1 VKRLALMSIVFS
13 AACTQPPPPAPTVAF
28 AEAARPGVTLSRGS
42 EKSGLVE
49 GRRVEDGSELTTPEA
64 ARASLRLDGGGWAL
78 LDAKSRVKVGAAA
91 LEVLAGRVWIDARAG
106 AEVAVKVPGGT
117 LTATQAGFAV
127 EVASDGAARAYCVSG
142 QLTYAAKSSNRLEAG
157 MAVAVAKDGAASES
171 PEAQWDDWTGGL
183 AEPGPPRALEPAG
196 VGLLAA
202 RRSDELGAARAPLIV
217 RRHDVR
223 TTIDGDRVIADVEQV
238 FFNPRSEVVDGLYT
252 LRLPPG
258 AIPVAF
264 EVQPGDGISPG
275 VMQAVGPT
283 VVPLGRRGA
292 GVPGVALEWAGGER
306 YRARVPSLQPGKT
319 VAVRVRWVEWLA
331 RRGPRR
337 TWVYPM
343 GGGSPPLL
351 GELSLEVDT
360 QRAGAAALEAGMGAR
375 VEGHKVVLRKS
386 DFRPRADFALD
397 LLDKK
402 EAPAGPALY
411 VEKQTIAREVG
422 DGYALVQLDSSQL
435 VGAAPESLDLVIVVD
450 VSAGTDPGRLDL
462 ERAVVDAIF
471 RQLTPKDRV
480 SLLAA
485 SHEARSLDADGN
497 AAPRPLDAARA
508 EALLER
514 LARTPA
520 GGATDLGA
528 ALSTAARALPDGRGA
543 IVYIGDGRPTM
554 GALTAAALEEQM
566 ARLGTLPRVFGVAVG
581 SDARL
586 DVVGVLAGKHGATG
600 AGAFEDHAVVLRV
613 EDKPEAAHAAY
624 RLLAE
629 AALPTARDVTVD
641 LGATVDV
648 AYPTGR
654 MTAVAG
660 APLLVVG
667 RLRGAAPQKLTVRG
681 RRDGKPFS
689 LDIKLRA
696 GAAEARGDLARRW
709 AAGRLGDLLARGA
722 GREALI
728 EVGTRFGLVTPYS
741 AMITVS
747 GSRIPTYRPIEAPEV
762 GEWAPD
768 RERDRDEAPLDGP
781 IALPPGTSSTLIAR
795 SDLGAMYTRLLEQRD
810 EGARACFDRRAAS
823 RPELGGRV
831 EVKAKIG
838 LAGAIQ
844 QATLVSST
852 VRDAELGECVLRAV
866 KAQRLPPPPDGKLRE
881 VVAAFT
887 FEAEDAR
894 LGAGRKCS
902 AAATQYLSSRRA
914 LWRERLSSNPGVDGA
929 MAVWRDAE
937 RACELKSWLDK
948 KALAD
953 LLRVHVGRTRQQV
966 DLYHR
971 FDGKPDVQAHLR
983 REILSHVRTAADLA
997 ALRAGLSLDGGLA
1010 ADLLE
1015 AQLKKASDDVA
1026 RINLVKQYLAFAPDG
1041 IALRVRLLDFLS
1053 SAATGK
1059 GGNPDRWAKEALH
1072 VADGLRSDPAA
1083 DLRARQAVGEA
1094 LSRFAPDEGLR
1105 AFGEIVEFAPFDPT
1119 ARRTLGDLYLAY
1131 NHPEEA
1137 SREYAALA
1145 WLTPGDATALLR
1157 LARAE
1162 AAAGRVDEALRLEE
1176 RVAEATA
1183 GRSAGR
1189 DPSSWARATHA
1200 LRLARL
1206 RAEARDKKDAALA
1219 AGLAARARSSG
1230 LYTYAT
1236 PLFAAVTS
1244 MHPDRPLELS
1254 LVGPGDTVPRRAEV
1268 QGADVGLEAARLAR
1282 PPKGP
1287 LKLQI
1292 RCPRCAPGT
1301 SWTGDLWVVLD
1312 ELGGGERLLHVPVLP
1327 GSDEITLA
1335 DGALST
1341 GKLAIAK

>member
-1 VKRLALMSIVFS
+1 MIT
-13 AACTQPPPPAPTVAF
+13 ACQQPPPPAPTVAF
-28 AEAARPGVTLSRGS
+28 AEAARPGVTLARGS
-42 EKSGLVE
+42 ERAGLVE
-49 GRRVEDGSELTTPEA
+49 GRRVEDGSELSTPEA

-91 LEVLAGRVWIDARAG
+91 LEVAAGRVWIDARAG
-106 AEVAVKVPGGT
+106 AEVAVEVPGGT

-127 EVASDGAARAYCVSG
+127 EVAPDGAARAYCVSG
-142 QLTYAAKSSNRLEAG
+142 QLTYAARTSNRLEAG
-157 MAVAVAKDGAASES
+157 MAVAIGRDGGAAES

-223 TTIDGDRVIADVEQV
+223 ATIDGDRVIADVEQV

-275 VMQAVGPT
+275 VMQAIGPT
-283 VVPLGRRGA
+283 VVPIGRRGA
-292 GVPGVALEWAGGER
+292 GAPGVALEWAGGER

-319 VAVRVRWVEWLA
+319 VAVRIRWVEWLA
-331 RRGPRR
+331 RRGARR

-343 GGGSPPLL
+343 GGGNPPLL

-360 QRAGAAALEAGMGAR
+360 QRAGAGALEAGMGAR

-402 EAPAGPALY
+402 GERDAGPALY
-411 VEKQTIAREVG
+411 VEKQTIPREVG

-485 SHEARSLDADGN
+485 SQEAVSLDPDR
-497 AAPRPLDAARA
+497 AATPRPLDAARA

-554 GALTAAALEEQM
+554 GALTVAALEEAM

-581 SDARL
+581 ADARL
-586 DVVGVLAGKHGATG
+586 DVIGALTGRRGATG
-600 AGAFEDHAVVLRV
+600 AGAGAFDDHAVVLRV
-613 EDKPEAAHAAY
+613 EDKPEAAQAAY
-624 RLLAE
+624 RLLAA

-641 LGATVDV
+641 LGPTVDV

-660 APLLVVG
+660 APLMVVG
-667 RLRGAAPQKLTVRG
+667 RLRGAPPQKVTVRG

-689 LDIKLRA
+689 IDIKLRP

-709 AAGRLGDLLARGA
+709 AAGRLADLLARGA

-747 GSRIPTYRPIEAPEV
+747 GGRIPTYRPIEAPEAAGL
-762 GEWAPD
+762 GEWAPE

-781 IALPPGTSSTLIAR
+781 IALPAGTSSTLIAR
-795 SDLGAMYTRLLEQRD
+795 SDLGAMYARLLEQRD
-810 EGARACFDRRAAS
+810 EGPRACFDRRAAS
-823 RPELGGRV
+823 RPELGGRL
-831 EVKAKIG
+831 EVKVKIG
-838 LAGAIQ
+838 LAGEVQ
-844 QATLVSST
+844 QAALASST

-866 KAQRLPPPPDGKLRE
+866 KAQRLPPPPDGKIRE

-902 AAATQYLSSRRA
+902 PASAQYLSSRRA
-914 LWRERLSSNPGVDGA
+914 LWRERLASNPGVDGA
-929 MAVWRDAE
+929 MAVWREAE

-948 KALAD
+948 KALVD
-953 LLRVHVGRTRQQV
+953 LLRVHVGRTREQV

-983 REILSHVRTAADLA
+983 REILAHVRTAADLQ
-997 ALRAGLSLDGGLA
+997 ALRAGLSLDGGIA

-1015 AQLKKASDDVA
+1015 AQLKRAPDDAA
-1026 RINLVKQYLAFAPDG
+1026 RIHLVKQYLAFAPDG
-1041 IALRVRLLDFLS
+1041 IALRVRLLDLLS
-1053 SAATGK
+1053 SAAAAK
-1059 GGNPDRWAKEALH
+1059 RPEADRHAREALQ
-1072 VADGLRSDPAA
+1072 VADGLRADPAA

-1131 NHPEEA
+1131 GRFEEA
-1137 SREYAALA
+1137 AREYAALA
-1145 WLTPGDATALLR
+1145 WLTPGDPTALLR

-1162 AAAGRVDEALRLEE
+1162 AGAGRVDEALRLEE

-1189 DPSSWARATHA
+1189 DPSSWARAAHA
-1200 LRLARL
+1200 LRLAQL
-1206 RAEARDKKDAALA
+1206 RAQARDKRDAALA

-1230 LYTYAT
+1230 LHAWAT
-1236 PLFAAVTS
+1236 PLFAAVTAR
-1244 MHPDRPLELS
+1244 HPDRPLELS

-1268 QGADVGLEAARLAR
+1268 QGGEIGIEAARLAR

-1287 LKLQI
+1287 LKLQV
-1292 RCPRCAPGT
+1292 RCPRCAPGAAW
-1301 SWTGDLWVVLD
+1301 SGDLWVVLD
-1312 ELGGGERLLHVPVLP
+1312 ELGGGERLLHAAVAP
-1327 GSDEITLA
+1327 GADEITLS
-1335 DGALST
+1335 DGALSG
-1341 GKLAIAK
+1341 GKIASAK